1 MAIGGMGVN
10 IFAEEDD
17 AVVQETRIDVV
28 WTFATIGGFDY
39 GWDEI
44 IICEL
49 SGHIT
54 PLFINFR

>member
-1 MAIGGMGVN
+1 MGVN

-17 AVVQETRIDVV
+17 AVVQETRVDVV
-28 WTFATIGGFDY
+28 WTFTTVGGFDY

-49 SGHIT
+49 SGNIA